1 MLGNFDETVS
11 VKDFLH
17 HADTGIGTCAGLDGE
32 AVFEDGVAYKATAD
46 GKVIVMKPE
55 DGVAFGT
62 VAKFDESVPAV
73 ELRGIADIEAMK
85 KTLAPYVEGN
95 QNIFYMIKATG
106 EFKAMHVRS
115 CFASQKPY
123 PTLSEVAKNQRE
135 FHFAN
140 TYGTVIAVWC
150 PRYVNGINLPGWHFH
165 YLSGDKTQGGHIL
178 GLSADH
184 LTLKIN
190 QIERFDLTLPRNP
203 EFARRDLCEDLS
215 AKTAAVEGVK
225 KYSGISFLKYIHA
238 KRTGMQTRASPFCVQ
253 HLLSAAQ
260 SLLFV
265 LTVMYD
271 HTHRVRLR
279 LERHTAAAANSVPDV
294 AAVLVFL

>member
-1 MLGNFDETVS
+1 MKTLIQASTLNALMLGNFDETVS

-17 HADTGIGTCAGLDGE
+17 HADTGIGTYAGL
-32 AVFEDGVAYKATAD
+32 DGVAYKAT
-46 GKVIVMKPE
+46 
-55 DGVAFGT
+55 
-62 VAKFDESVPAV
+62 
-73 ELRGIADIEAMK
+73 
-85 KTLAPYVEGN
+85 
-95 QNIFYMIKATG
+95 G
-106 EFKAMHVRS
+106 EFKTMHVRS

-123 PTLSEVAKNQRE
+123 PTLSEVASNQRE

-184 LTLKIN
+184 LAVKVN

-203 EFARRDLCEDLS
+203 EFAQRDLCEDLS

-225 KYSGISFLKYIHA
+225 K
-238 KRTGMQTRASPFCVQ
+238 
-253 HLLSAAQ
+253 
-260 SLLFV
+260 
-265 LTVMYD
+265 
-271 HTHRVRLR
+271 
-279 LERHTAAAANSVPDV
+279 
-294 AAVLVFL
+294 